1 MSDMRSDTFRPD
13 REGKIAVTGGQIWY
27 GITGQ
32 LDSGA
37 LPLLVLHGGPGM
49 NHLYLS
55 PLSDLADERA
65 VIFYDQL
72 DAGASDWPN
81 DPVNWTI
88 DRFLAEID
96 AVRDALHLK
105 ELAIFG
111 NSWGGTLAA
120 AYGATQPEG
129 LAGLVLSSPL
139 IRTATWIADNAAY
152 RAALPQ
158 DTQAILSTC
167 EAEGRTD
174 DPSYEEAVE
183 VFYRRH
189 LCRATPW
196 PEFLQRSLETMNLAC
211 YGAMWGPNEFTCTGV
226 LADYDGA
233 DALAKIAV
241 PTLFTF
247 GAFDEATPESTSAFS
262 KKVPGATFELFEASS
277 HMAFIEERDAYI
289 ASLRNFLKSI
299 ETKGD

>member
-1 MSDMRSDTFRPD
+1 MSSLQTDTFRPD
-13 REGKIAVTGGQIWY
+13 REGKIAVPGGQIWY
-27 GITGQ
+27 GIAGQ
-32 LDSGA
+32 LDDGKP
-37 LPLLVLHGGPGM
+37 PLLVLHGGPGM
-49 NHLYLS
+49 NHGYLA

-81 DPVNWTI
+81 DPANWTV
-88 DRFLAEID
+88 DRFLSEID
-96 AVRDALHLK
+96 AVREALHLN
-105 ELAIFG
+105 ELALFG

-120 AYGATQPEG
+120 AYGATKPDG

-139 IRTATWIADNAAY
+139 IHTKNWIADNAAY
-152 RAALPQ
+152 REALPN
-158 DTQAILSTC
+158 DTKAILSTC

-189 LCRATPW
+189 LCRADPW
-196 PEFLQRSLETMNLAC
+196 PDYLQTSLQNMNLAC

-226 LADYDGA
+226 LAEYDGTE
-233 DALAKIAV
+233 ALAEIAV
-241 PTLFTF
+241 PTLFTC
-247 GAFDEATPESTSAFS
+247 GAFDEATPESTRAFS
-262 KKVPGATFELFEASS
+262 KLVPGAVFELFEGSS

-299 ETKGD
+299 ETKGE